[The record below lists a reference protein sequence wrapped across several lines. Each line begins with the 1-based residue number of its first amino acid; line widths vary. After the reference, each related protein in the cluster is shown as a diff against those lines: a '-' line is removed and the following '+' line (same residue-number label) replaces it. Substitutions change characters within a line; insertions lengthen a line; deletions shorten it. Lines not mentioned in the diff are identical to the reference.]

1 MLDVAALP
9 GADWPGDVDWQALCE
24 RAAQAALSL
33 TPHAGLLAA
42 SAPVEIAVKLSDD
55 AEVRALN
62 AQWRGKDKPTNILSF
77 PMVQP
82 DLLELIAD
90 AGGNADDG
98 ETQLGDM
105 ILGFGVCAREAAE
118 KGIPLAD
125 HVTHLVVHG
134 TLHLVGYDHSN
145 DAEAEHMEA
154 LEIRALETLGIAN
167 PYGADPYGDRDTGPH
182 RAVDDAETGI

>member
-1 MLDVAALP
+1 MIEIVALP
-9 GADWPGDVDWQALCE
+9 GADWPRDVDWQGLCE
-24 RAAQAALSL
+24 RAADAALSL

-42 SAPVEIAVKLSDD
+42 PAPVDVAVKLSDD
-55 AEVRALN
+55 EEVRALN

-82 DLLELIAD
+82 DLLEMIAD

-105 ILGFGVCAREAAE
+105 ILAHGVCAREAAE
-118 KGIPLAD
+118 KGISLAD

-134 TLHLVGYDHSN
+134 MLHLVGYDHID

-154 LEIRALETLGIAN
+154 LEIRALETLGL
-167 PYGADPYGDRDTGPH
+167 ADPYGDRDTGPH